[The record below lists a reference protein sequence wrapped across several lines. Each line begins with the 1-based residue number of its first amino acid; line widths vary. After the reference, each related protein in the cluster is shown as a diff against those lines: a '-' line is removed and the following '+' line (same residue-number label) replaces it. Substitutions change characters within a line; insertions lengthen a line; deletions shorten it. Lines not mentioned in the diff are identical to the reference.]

1 MSCVPFIMYSTF
13 FSSAES
19 PVPDPDQDLGPNLI
33 EVWPGKIETAV
44 VGRVS
49 EGCRDNTC

>member
-1 MSCVPFIMYSTF
+1 MYSTF

-19 PVPDPDQDLGPNLI
+19 PDPDPDQDLGPNLI